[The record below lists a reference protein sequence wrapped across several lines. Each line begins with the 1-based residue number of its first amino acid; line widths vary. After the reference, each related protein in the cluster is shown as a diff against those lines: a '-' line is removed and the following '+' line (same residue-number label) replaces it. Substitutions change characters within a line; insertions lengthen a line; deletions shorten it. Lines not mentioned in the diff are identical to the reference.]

1 MREVILAAVAVLMA
15 CGGTPYKPP
24 SMSCEDTPTHWLGGY
39 EMGLSNRAQ
48 GLWTNPNV
56 QTDAPDGANDKAEN
70 IELDRSGLA
79 RPRVGQRRLV
89 DQYANPDER
98 FRAGTTY
105 QGYGFEFASALPGGP
120 GTLYRR
126 DPGTEALTSV
136 LSMSPPTGVMRPRL
150 VETSMALFVAT
161 STGVLSTDAPLTPFV
176 IPGAPRALDP
186 YNIATTGA
194 SGFIGQDQS
203 VAYRSVIVKTSTPGD
218 DVEGEP
224 SGRVA
229 YTAPVG
235 PRNLQVRMPLPSDA
249 LTGDRVRLYRTP
261 TADVGTVP
269 GDVMYLAAESVITS
283 GEVTQGYKVV
293 IDQTPDV
300 LLGRDLYTNATREGI
315 LYGNRRPPL
324 AADAL
329 VFGEGSG
336 GGQLL
341 LANISSPQSLT
352 LRFIGVPDPGDQI
365 SIAGTIYQAD
375 IVTVTEPPTVSGGA
389 VVYQTTNSLTVSENI
404 RDTALSL
411 VRVVNR
417 YAGNTAIYARY
428 ASTENDPPGIIILEG
443 RTLVL
448 PPFLAVQVTPG
459 VGLKF
464 EPSIATAQTSYP
476 DVRVNGIDVSKAG
489 LHYAFPRAEGSARLR
504 IGRSDRAILRIEAL
518 RNDVFAFKDGEG
530 IFKLT
535 PIADGWN
542 VEQMSKDANLLI
554 PESVAVLDNQILAYT
569 TRGIV
574 SVDAYGVEELDLPVK
589 NYTEALAAFP
599 PEVVQATT
607 FAAADSTR
615 LCYWLWFPETAGATV
630 ATRALLWNGRASPPA
645 WTERTDAATGG
656 YVSPDGFLM
665 LGEAL
670 QPGFTA
676 SRRTG
681 SVDDFQGPDG
691 DAYTVR
697 ISWPNRAEG
706 MPGASKHYR
715 QARLYFEK
723 PVGSKVTPLPVQW
736 LFTND
741 YANTSPVRT
750 NQVYGLP
757 YSSMEP
763 DPGYQRTSDLGI
775 EVAFPV
781 LRAYP
786 VVKGVEEVVSSVSPV
801 KMGRR

>member
-1 MREVILAAVAVLMA
+1 MFLAGEHVLSA
-15 CGGTPYKPP
+15 GDITV
-24 SMSCEDTPTHWLGGY
+24 GGY
-39 EMGLSNRAQ
+39 EFIDLQPDILLGAPLY
-48 GLWTNPNV
+48 TNSTQDSILGVHRQPPFG
-56 QTDAPDGANDKAEN
+56 TDAIA
-70 IELDRSGLA
+70 
-79 RPRVGQRRLV
+79 
-89 DQYANPDER
+89 
-98 FRAGTTY
+98 FR
-105 QGYGFEFASALPGGP
+105 Q
-120 GTLYRR
+120 
-126 DPGTEALTSV
+126 
-136 LSMSPPTGVMRPRL
+136 
-150 VETSMALFVAT
+150 
-161 STGVLSTDAPLTPFV
+161 
-176 IPGAPRALDP
+176 
-186 YNIATTGA
+186 N
-194 SGFIGQDQS
+194 
-203 VAYRSVIVKTSTPGD
+203 
-218 DVEGEP
+218 
-224 SGRVA
+224 GR
-229 YTAPVG
+229 
-235 PRNLQVRMPLPSDA
+235 
-249 LTGDRVRLYRTP
+249 GDRLLILGARFPHLLTIRLIGVP
-261 TADVGTVP
+261 VVGTVLTIGGSTYTAVNGSASP
-269 GDVMYLAAESVITS
+269 NS
-283 GEVTQGYKVV
+283 
-293 IDQTPDV
+293 
-300 LLGRDLYTNATREGI
+300 LGQFGT
-315 LYGNRRPPL
+315 YG
-324 AADAL
+324 A
-329 VFGEGSG
+329 
-336 GGQLL
+336 
-341 LANISSPQSLT
+341 
-352 LRFIGVPDPGDQI
+352 
-365 SIAGTIYQAD
+365 AGTSND
-375 IVTVTEPPTVSGGA
+375 PTVSE
-389 VVYQTTNSLTVSENI
+389 QI
-404 RDTALSL
+404 RLTALSL
-411 VRVVNR
+411 VTAINR
-417 YAGNTAIYARY
+417 RSGNTTLYADY
-428 ASTENDPPGIIILEG
+428 LSSQTDPPGIITIRARTPVVPQFTAQASVGGQTYFDPPLDVAQSSAAPGGENRVAVSLPDMPSSFSLYSEDVIAVGQDG
-443 RTLVL
+443 RT
-448 PPFLAVQVTPG
+448 A
-459 VGLKF
+459 
-464 EPSIATAQTSYP
+464 
-476 DVRVNGIDVSKAG
+476 
-489 LHYAFPRAEGSARLR
+489 LR
-504 IGRSDRAILRIEAL
+504 IAAL

-535 PIADGWN
+535 PLADGWN
-542 VEQMSKDANLLI
+542 VEQMSQDANLLI

-589 NYTEALAAFP
+589 NYTEALATFP

-665 LGEAL
+665 LGEAP

-723 PVGSKVTPLPVQW
+723 PVGSKVAPLPVQW

-757 YSSMEP
+757 YSTMEP

-801 KMGRR
+801 RMRK